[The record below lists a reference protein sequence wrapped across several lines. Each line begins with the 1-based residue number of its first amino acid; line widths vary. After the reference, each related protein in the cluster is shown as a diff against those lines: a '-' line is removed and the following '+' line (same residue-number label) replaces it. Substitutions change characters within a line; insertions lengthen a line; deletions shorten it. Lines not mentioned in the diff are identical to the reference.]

1 MKPIQSLNKMQKHIA
16 DFPNLGVSRLQAASI
31 RRWPAIR
38 RVAVVTLCLAIALAA
53 PANLLANEL
62 VGSSESHSIEK
73 FNSSGV
79 WMKTFASTGPWIPLG
94 IAASPVTNDVF
105 VATNTGPTANIIL
118 RYHSGGAPLG
128 PSGSYWSTFDLF
140 PYFSQN
146 PVQALLFDDSG
157 NLYVASE
164 YGTSGY
170 QVEILEFTA
179 AQLLKKNPVPSGTP
193 IKTTV
198 GRGNQMAFD
207 VFGDI
212 CIASFI
218 APNTVQCYNPTTGA
232 LAFDYASEIQA
243 AGIQPDGLSFDPN
256 NRLTV
261 NSLFTGQVWTEA
273 VERTGPMIELA
284 SGLTHDL
291 GYIAADSGF
300 LYVPSYHN
308 PEGRYEGSNPCTFY
322 ACMDYDTSSDVVYK
336 IDPGTGAVTNFIS
349 SHVWGPYQMIFVSF

>member
-1 MKPIQSLNKMQKHIA
+1 MKPIQSLNKMQKQIA
-16 DFPNLGVSRLQAASI
+16 DFPNLRAPRLQVADI
-31 RRWPAIR
+31 RRWPVIHRLAT
-38 RVAVVTLCLAIALAA
+38 VALYLGIALAV
-53 PANLLANEL
+53 PADALANEL

-73 FNSSGV
+73 FNSSGA
-79 WMKTFASTGPWIPLG
+79 WMKTFASTGPWIALG

-105 VATNTGPTANIIL
+105 VATNTGPTTNIIL

-146 PVQALLFDDSG
+146 PVQALLFDNSG

-179 AQLLKKNPVPSGTP
+179 TQLLKKNPVPSGTP

-218 APNTVQCYNPTTGA
+218 APNTVQCYDPNTGV

-273 VERTGPMIELA
+273 VERTGPMIELT

-291 GYIAADSGF
+291 GYIAANSGF

-336 IDPGTGAVTNFIS
+336 IDPGTGTATNFIS
-349 SHVWGPYQMIFVSF
+349 NHIWGPYQMIFVSF